1 MANFGEQAASHVR
14 DPMPDGTPGNWFDA
28 VPGERVR
35 IRVDSRTV
43 AGAAYTI
50 IESVAQAMVGPPL
63 HRHREDE
70 IFYIVEGCLAFQC
83 GTERFDA
90 PAGSIIVAPAGTP
103 HCWFNFG
110 PEPARMVV
118 TFAPGGQEEV
128 FLGLAD
134 VASTDLPAYA
144 ALHDIDVLGPPLGV
158 AP

>member
-1 MANFGEQAASHVR
+1 MAQFGQQAASHIGSSIRHVR
-14 DPMPDGTPGNWFDA
+14 PGDWFDA

-43 AGAAYTI
+43 GAAYTI

-70 IFYIVEGCLAFQC
+70 VFHILEGCLAFQC

-90 PAGSIIVAPAGTP
+90 PAGSIVVAPADTP

-128 FLGLAD
+128 FLGLMH
-134 VASTDLPAYA
+134 VAAEDLAIYA
-144 ALHDIDVLGPPLGV
+144 ARHDIDVLGPPLGV
-158 AP
+158 AA